1 MIVSTFEPLSYATV
15 LIFHFALLHVI
26 YIVYPLSSHS
36 RLTTVPVGK
45 GGGTDFEKV
54 LYLVGKGSDL

>member
-1 MIVSTFEPLSYATV
+1 MLPSLYSIL
-15 LIFHFALLHVI
+15 LLLHVI